1 MSTAIWA
8 SPRDFWEAIQ
18 SPQICFTD
26 PHLRVSKPALD
37 KLGLPLVAS
46 GGFASVFKL
55 NAADGSRAKAVR
67 CFRGSLGDRER
78 RYRELSSHLAASR
91 DTPLARFQYV
101 PDGMVVRGTKY
112 PILVMDWIEGAT
124 LDVYIDGVLKLAD
137 AKRHLRHLAN
147 QWLHT
152 IDSLSRLGCAHGDLQ
167 HGNILVDNS
176 AYTLVDFDG
185 FFVPSLA
192 GLPSIENGHIN
203 YQHPQ
208 RRAEFFDRTL
218 DRFSSLVIY
227 LSLAALE
234 REPELW
240 QKFHDE
246 NLLFKRADFEAPGK
260 TPLWGQLK
268 RLDAECRRLT
278 DVLERACL
286 APPAASP
293 YLLDLVS
300 LTPRTSVSSASGL
313 GAVAVRS
320 REVAP
325 GRRPAVSR
333 PNLGNSVPALAG
345 STPVFVPPQIRP
357 MAPPIPSS
365 AWTALQMFFSG
376 MAIAAALASFVPLFQ
391 PWILVAGVI
400 FIAGAWPVLSRR
412 RIVGRFNAVAGL
424 MALMA
429 IGTSVGWLTIWPQ
442 LSQSQTSSPAGQ
454 RSLSAPLTPASQI
467 QSTAV
472 SERVSSLVEEHVNHA
487 QALFQ
492 QSEFA
497 EALRECDK
505 ALGIDPRNGQA
516 RWLRDQ
522 ISKTRDMLQGKAH

>member
-1 MSTAIWA
+1 MSTAIWP
-8 SPRDFWEAIQ
+8 SPREFWEAIQ
-18 SPQICFTD
+18 SPKICFSD
-26 PHLRVSKPALD
+26 PNLRGSKPAVD
-37 KLGLPLVAS
+37 RLGLPLVAS

-55 NAADGSRAKAVR
+55 NSANGSRAKAVR

-78 RYRELSSHLAASR
+78 RYRELSAHLAPRR

-101 PDGMVVRGTKY
+101 PDGMIVRGKKY
-112 PILVMDWIEGAT
+112 PILVMDWIEGST
-124 LDVYIDGVLKLAD
+124 LDVYIDGVLKLPE
-137 AKRHLRHLAN
+137 AKRHLRHLAD

-152 IDSLSRLGCAHGDLQ
+152 IDALSQLGCAHGDLQ
-167 HGNILVDNS
+167 HGNILVDNG

-192 GLPSIENGHIN
+192 GLPSIENGHLN

-234 REPELW
+234 RQPELW
-240 QKFHDE
+240 QKYHDE

-260 TPLWGQLK
+260 APLWSELK
-268 RLDAECRRLT
+268 GLDAECRRLT
-278 DVLERACL
+278 EVLERACL

-300 LTPRTSVSSASGL
+300 LARRSSAADASNL
-313 GAVAVRS
+313 GAVTVRS
-320 REVAP
+320 REVGAARKAP
-325 GRRPAVSR
+325 APRS
-333 PNLGNSVPALAG
+333 NLGNAA
-345 STPVFVPPQIRP
+345 PVFVPPQTRP

-365 AWTALQMFFSG
+365 AWTTLQMFCAG

-391 PWILVAGVI
+391 PWILVVGVI

-412 RIVGRFNAVAGL
+412 RIVGGFTAVAGL
-424 MALMA
+424 LALMA
-429 IGTSVGWLTIWPQ
+429 IGTPVGWLAIWPQ
-442 LSQSQTSSPAGQ
+442 LNQSQSALPVRQA
-454 RSLSAPLTPASQI
+454 SLAAPLTPASQT
-467 QSTAV
+467 QSSVV
-472 SERVSSLVEEHVNHA
+472 SEKVNSQVEEHVAAA

-492 QSEFA
+492 KSEFA

-505 ALGIDPRNGQA
+505 ALGIDPRNAQA

-522 ISKTRDMLQGKAH
+522 ILKTQDMLQGKAH